1 MVSVIHADA
10 HGREIG
16 YLEWCEG
23 DFTVGRLNT
32 FELRVP
38 PSDGVR
44 AGDYLMVEGTE
55 YGGVVDGMEVDT
67 TRDYVTASGRTWH
80 GLLATTVVVPDPG
93 SERLVL
99 TGEINAVLGRLVER
113 QGLGLCMAASGED
126 SGMRLDG
133 YGVSRAS
140 SRMDAYTVVTDALRS
155 VGAKLR
161 VRYDGGLRRAVLSAV
176 PRAEYVSD
184 GLDGNR
190 GDFVVRT
197 TRPYNHLHCM
207 GLGEGTARAIVDVY
221 ADADG
226 NVSTTQTLFGSDH
239 KAKVYENTNLEAD
252 ELLAEGMDELRDLQ
266 EELRTCSVVSD
277 GSERYDIGDIVG
289 GVSVEHGVDV
299 TTAIAS
305 IVATVGA
312 DGLTLETKTETEV

>member
-99 TGEINAVLGRLVER
+99 TGEINAVLGRLIER

-197 TRPYNHLHCM
+197 TRP
-207 GLGEGTARAIVDVY
+207 
-221 ADADG
+221 
-226 NVSTTQTLFGSDH
+226 
-239 KAKVYENTNLEAD
+239 
-252 ELLAEGMDELRDLQ
+252 
-266 EELRTCSVVSD
+266 
-277 GSERYDIGDIVG
+277 
-289 GVSVEHGVDV
+289 
-299 TTAIAS
+299 
-305 IVATVGA
+305 
-312 DGLTLETKTETEV
+312 